1 MKAVLLL
8 ADAAEVTNGKV
19 SSLGAGWSVTATPTP
34 PMALVAVIDV
44 PWDQTNQKHQLVIEL
59 RDADG
64 RAVSFQRGPEGQ
76 PLPALHV
83 EAEFEVGRPPGVPAG
98 TPMRHQ
104 LAIALAGGVPLAAG
118 EKYEFHLTIDGEDMD
133 SWLAT
138 FLVRP

>member
-1 MKAVLLL
+1 VKAVLLL

-64 RAVSFQRGPEGQ
+64 QAVSFSPGPDG
-76 PLPALHV
+76 PPALHV
-83 EAEFEVGRPPGVPAG
+83 EAEFETGRPPGVPAG
-98 TPMRHQ
+98 TPLRHQ
-104 LAIALAGGVPLAAG
+104 LAIGLAGGMPLTAG
-118 EKYEFHLTIDGEDMD
+118 EKYEVHMTIDGEAMD

>member
-8 ADAAEVTNGKV
+8 ADAAEVANGKV
-19 SSLGAGWSVTATPTP
+19 SALGAGWSVTGSPTP
-34 PMALVAVIDV
+34 PMSLVVLIDV
-44 PWDQTNQKHQLVIEL
+44 PWDQTNQKHKLAIEL

-64 RAVSFQRGPEGQ
+64 QAVSFQQGPQGE

-83 EAEFEVGRPPGVPAG
+83 EAEFETGRPPGVPAG
-98 TPMRHQ
+98 TPLRHQ
-104 LAIALAGGVPLAAG
+104 LAIGLPGGMPLEAG
-118 EKYEFHLTIDGEDMD
+118 EKYEFHMTIDDEDMD